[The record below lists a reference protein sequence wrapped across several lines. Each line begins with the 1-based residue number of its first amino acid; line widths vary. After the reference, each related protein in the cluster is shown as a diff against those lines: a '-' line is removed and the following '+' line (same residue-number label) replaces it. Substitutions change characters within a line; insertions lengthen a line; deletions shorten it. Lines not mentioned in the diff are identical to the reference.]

1 MVTLLVGLAIAVG
14 VAGTL
19 LPILPGLGLI
29 WIAALVFGILEGFGI
44 AGWTAMVII
53 TGLAIAG
60 TAAAIRV
67 PQRAAAAGGI
77 SWKGQLLA
85 VALAIVGFFVVPVV
99 GAPIGFVAGVYLVAR
114 QQAST
119 RAWEVT
125 KSTLR
130 ALLVAAGL
138 QFVAGLAMALTW
150 VVWAVAL

>member
-1 MVTLLVGLAIAVG
+1 MVTVLVGLAIAVG
-14 VAGTL
+14 IAGTL

-29 WIAALVFGILEGFGI
+29 WIAALVFGILEGFGLG
-44 AGWTAMVII
+44 GWTAMAVI

-67 PQRAAAAGGI
+67 PQKAAAAGGI

-114 QQAST
+114 RRDPT

-125 KSTLR
+125 RSTLR
-130 ALLVAAGL
+130 SLLVAAGL
-138 QFVAGLAMALTW
+138 QFGAAIGMALTW
-150 VVWAVAL
+150 LVWAVAL